1 MSEMSM
7 HATMRAEPIADDFDP
22 QTDAL
27 GAQVVDHGE
36 LDAGTR
42 RVLLQLIRGPYL
54 REATHQKLW
63 PALVRDEEVVRSRLA
78 DLYLD
83 LVVDHGSG
91 IAFVRNLAVDDA
103 PSVVRSHPL
112 TLLDTALV
120 LFLRR
125 QLLAG
130 QGMSVRTFVGRD
142 EIEDQLQSY
151 RRVENTDKKGFNDRV
166 NASINKMRK
175 NSILLGPGDNRWEV
189 SPVLALIFGADE
201 VTAVTRELRALSGDD
216 PNGGE
221 QP

>member
-91 IAFVRNLAVDDA
+91 IAFVRNQPTAWATFRLGGKLREIVVVVQRLTRVIEQSSIGFTYYGFQIGIFELSTLYEVVQVVYIGGKMFAVMQIN
-103 PSVVRSHPL
+103 RSC
-112 TLLDTALV
+112 
-120 LFLRR
+120 R
-125 QLLAG
+125 
-130 QGMSVRTFVGRD
+130 
-142 EIEDQLQSY
+142 Y
-151 RRVENTDKKGFNDRV
+151 
-166 NASINKMRK
+166 
-175 NSILLGPGDNRWEV
+175 NSFQCICR
-189 SPVLALIFGADE
+189 I
-201 VTAVTRELRALSGDD
+201 R
-216 PNGGE
+216 
-221 QP
+221 